1 MKINQFIED
10 EICDSAEI
18 IYINVY
24 KLGGVIFYARRAE
37 LNLLLN
43 LSYKFNS
50 KYVPAIVRLK
60 RAYEKFYFSDYN
72 KEYYL
77 SI

>member
-1 MKINQFIED
+1 MEINQFIED
-10 EICDSAEI
+10 AICDSAEI
-18 IYINVY
+18 IYIISAELRGVVY
-24 KLGGVIFYARRAE
+24 YARCAE

-43 LSYKFNS
+43 LSYKFNN

-77 SI
+77 SV